1 MKKMRISGGTGRI
14 GAARTLEFVRNGYHE
29 FSTHNNKSN
38 VSAIQRM
45 SLILILIRLGVAF
58 YSVSLKDSTTGS
70 VS

>member
-1 MKKMRISGGTGRI
+1 MKKMRISCGTGRI
-14 GAARTLEFVRNGYHE
+14 GTARTLEFIRNGYHL

-45 SLILILIRLGVAF
+45 SLILTRLGVAF
-58 YSVSLKDSTTGS
+58 YSVSLKDFTTGS